1 MRVSTFPADLSQL
14 LQQLARGAGSP
25 GLALFLAF
33 FLQLCSWPGWAGEWL
48 PLANDGVHDPRSR
61 AVKILQQPREAL
73 SKLTPDY
80 AGNQV
85 RWVQALDKGEIKP
98 RERLFPQTEIRKL
111 DLDVILDVKG
121 GMPAVR
127 FPHRQHTEWLDCVNC
142 HDGIFAKERGGT
154 KISMYKILQGEQC
167 GICHG
172 AVAFPLTECARCHS
186 IPRSGAAKPEIP
198 PGIDLRMHQPAGQGR
213 P

>member
-1 MRVSTFPADLSQL
+1 MRVSTSPVERAVRWPAR
-14 LQQLARGAGSP
+14 ARGAASP
-25 GLALFLAF
+25 GLALFLA
-33 FLQLCSWPGWAGEWL
+33 LVALLAWLPAGAGEWL

-73 SKLTPDY
+73 SRLSPDH

-98 RERLFPQTEIRKL
+98 RERLFAQTEVRKL

-127 FPHRQHTEWLDCVNC
+127 FPHRPHTEWLDCVNC
-142 HDGIFAKERGGT
+142 HDKIFAQQRGGT
-154 KISMYKILQGEQC
+154 KISMFKILQGEQC

-172 AVAFPLTECARCHS
+172 AVAFPLTECGRCHS
-186 IPRSGAAKPEIP
+186 IPRPGASKPEIP
-198 PGIDLRMHQPAGQGR
+198 PGIDPRIHLPAGQGQ

>member
-1 MRVSTFPADLSQL
+1 MQVFTFLAKRSTQL
-14 LQQLARGAGSP
+14 LKATSTLCRGLVAFVFLGLFVPPYLHAGVWVPISK
-25 GLALFLAF
+25 
-33 FLQLCSWPGWAGEWL
+33 
-48 PLANDGVHDPRSR
+48 DGIHDPKGPG
-61 AVKILQQPREAL
+61 AKQLQQPREAL
-73 SKLTPDY
+73 SKLEPDT

-85 RWVQALDKGEIKP
+85 RWVKALEKGEIAP
-98 RERLFPQTEIRKL
+98 REKLFDKTVIRKL

-142 HDGIFAKERGGT
+142 HEGVFKSKVGES
-154 KISMYKILQGEQC
+154 KISMFKILQGEQC

-172 AVAFPLTECARCHS
+172 AVAFPLTECMRCHS
-186 IPRSGAAKPEIP
+186 IAKQPMVKDAP
-198 PGIDLRMHQPAGQGR
+198 ATFNPLTHQETGGR